1 MSVATERNNMP
12 DDRGFIDFSG
22 LGKVFDNG
30 TQALRDVDLT
40 VNSGEFISIVGPSGC
55 GKSTLLRIAAGL
67 DVPTTGTA
75 RVGDGVIGFVFQE
88 ATLLHWRNVA
98 KNVELLMELQGVPKQ
113 ERIERRE
120 EAIDLVGLGGFQRHL
135 PKQLSGGMK
144 MRVSIA
150 RSLTLNPEIFLFDE
164 PFGALDELTRERLNT
179 EVTSVFAN
187 RPFTGMFVTHNIFEA
202 VFLSTRVV
210 VMSGRPGTILG
221 EVEVPLPFPR
231 PLDLR
236 FDTLYTKLVSE
247 VSDLLR
253 EGAS

>member
-1 MSVATERNNMP
+1 MP
-12 DDRGFIDFSG
+12 DDRGSIHFSG

-40 VNSGEFISIVGPSGC
+40 VKSGEFVGIVGPSGC

-67 DVPTTGTA
+67 DVPTTGMSK
-75 RVGDGVIGFVFQE
+75 VGDGVIGFVFQE

-98 KNVELLMELQGVPKQ
+98 QNVELLMELQGVPKQ

-120 EAIDLVGLGGFQRHL
+120 EAIELVGLDGFQRHL
-135 PKQLSGGMK
+135 PRQLSGGMK

-150 RSLTLNPEIFLFDE
+150 RALTLDPEIFLFDE

-179 EVTSVFAN
+179 ELTSVFAN
-187 RPFTGMFVTHNIFEA
+187 SRFTGMFVTHNIFEA
-202 VFLSTRVV
+202 VLLSTRVV
-210 VMSGRPGTILG
+210 VMSGRPGAILG
-221 EVEVPLPFPR
+221 VIEVPLPYPR

-236 FDTLYTKLVSE
+236 FDSQYTKLVSE
-247 VSDLLR
+247 VSNLLR
-253 EGAS
+253 EGAQ